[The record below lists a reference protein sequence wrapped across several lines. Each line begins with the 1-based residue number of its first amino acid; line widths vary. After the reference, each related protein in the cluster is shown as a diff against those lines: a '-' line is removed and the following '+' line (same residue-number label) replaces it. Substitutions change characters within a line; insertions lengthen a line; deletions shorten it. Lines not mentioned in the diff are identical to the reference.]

1 MYVGMWAAGH
11 RKFVFLSPMRQVYCE
26 VRYGDDWLCLYH
38 LSTCLAAAAQ
48 AGQQMA
54 QVAFQRQLT
63 AQMQAQMR
71 QQQAALQAQLR
82 AAQAQAQAAALQA
95 QQYQRAA
102 TQVRGGFRV

>member
-1 MYVGMWAAGH
+1 MKASV
-11 RKFVFLSPMRQVYCE
+11 V
-26 VRYGDDWLCLYH
+26 
-38 LSTCLAAAAQ
+38 AAQ

-102 TQVRGGFRV
+102 TQVGFLGLREQIAYSCMCWGPSAGPCAPGSATTAGMQVADVW

>member
-1 MYVGMWAAGH
+1 
-11 RKFVFLSPMRQVYCE
+11 
-26 VRYGDDWLCLYH
+26 
-38 LSTCLAAAAQ
+38 
-48 AGQQMA
+48 MA

-102 TQVRGGFRV
+102 TQVSLGLSVRQHVIACTKRRSPRLRVQQPASSMQIADVE

>member
-1 MYVGMWAAGH
+1 
-11 RKFVFLSPMRQVYCE
+11 
-26 VRYGDDWLCLYH
+26 
-38 LSTCLAAAAQ
+38 
-48 AGQQMA
+48 MA
-54 QVAFQRQLT
+54 QVAFQRQLQ

-102 TQVRGGFRV
+102 SLVGLPYPIPSPRRPRTGLAGRPSGGGRAAGVRGTGLGFGHGQASLSG